1 MKTVPKVSV
10 IIPAYNSEQFIGETL
25 DCLVRQTLDDIEA
38 VIIND
43 GSTDSTQS
51 IIDSYSD
58 KYPWIKS
65 YYQENAGVSA
75 ARNNGLKKATGK
87 YVVFLDAD
95 DTYSDTSLEAFYK
108 AGEAHD
114 ADIVLGR
121 LATFG
126 DGIKGEYSKVAD
138 RLAAKDEIDPFDI
151 DLIWKF
157 LVGNKCYNRQRL
169 VASGVAFP
177 LFRYCEEGAFF
188 MSYVY
193 SGVKKICGTMDACM
207 FYRRHTKKQGL
218 SVSQT
223 VNIGLVRSFTDSLN
237 MIYDGAK
244 KALEK
249 APDSVDKE
257 TYLQEIVYKHTHIL
271 IMQFYRLMWHGDDE
285 CAEFCAKEFKRLR
298 ALMTPERYS
307 KFKNAES
314 DLHLDTIAQSKEAAA
329 QKPNATFIIKN
340 TDECEKILATVYEQY
355 CPLFEVIIPK
365 SAAGKIP
372 PEYLAMQNLVVLDDK
387 GFLKNA
393 KKKARSKNR
402 VVLRKPKTL
411 DVRVIRLLY
420 KLGVPAKLKTAFY
433 PLLFRLMNFVLVK
446 KIIK

>member
-1 MKTVPKVSV
+1 MPNVSV
-10 IIPAYNSEQFIGETL
+10 IIPAYNSEQFIRETL

-51 IIDSYSD
+51 ILDEYAA
-58 KYPWIKS
+58 KYPWMKA
-65 YYQENAGVSA
+65 YTQENAGVSA
-75 ARNNGLKKATGK
+75 ARNNGLAKATGK

-95 DTYSDTSLEAFYK
+95 DIYSDTSLEAFYK

-126 DGIKGEYSKVAD
+126 DGIKGEYSVVAD
-138 RLAAKDEIDPFDI
+138 RLAEKDVIDPFDV

-157 LVGNKCYNRQRL
+157 LVGNKCYNRERL
-169 VASGVAFP
+169 VASGVEFP

-193 SGVKKICGTMDACM
+193 SGVKKICGTTDACM
-207 FYRRHTKKQGL
+207 YYRRHTKKQGL

-237 MIYDGAK
+237 MIYNGAK
-244 KALEK
+244 KALET
-249 APDSVDKE
+249 APESVDKE
-257 TYLQEIVYKHTHIL
+257 AYLQEIVYKHAHIL

-298 ALMTPERYS
+298 SLMTPERYS

-314 DLHLDTIAQSKEAAA
+314 DLHLDTIPESKEAAA
-329 QKPNATFIIKN
+329 QKPNATFIVKN
-340 TDECEKILATVYEQY
+340 TDDCERILASVYEQY
-355 CPLFEVIIPK
+355 CPLFEVIIPE
-365 SAAGKIP
+365 SAAESIS
-372 PEYLAMQNLVVLDDK
+372 PEYLSMQNLVVLSDK
-387 GFLKNA
+387 GFLKAA

-402 VVLRKPKTL
+402 VVLKRAKPL
-411 DVRVIRLLY
+411 DVRVVRLLY
-420 KLGVPAKLKTAFY
+420 KLGLPAGLKTAFY
-433 PLLFRLMNFVLVK
+433 PLLFKMMNFVLVR

>member
-25 DCLVRQTLDDIEA
+25 DSLVRQTLDDIEA

-51 IIDSYSD
+51 IIDGYTK

-65 YYQENAGVSA
+65 YFQENAGVSA
-75 ARNNGLKKATGK
+75 TRNNGLTKATGK

-126 DGIKGEYSKVAD
+126 DGIKGEYSVVAD
-138 RLAAKDEIDPFDI
+138 RLAKKDEIDPFDI

-157 LVGNKCYNRQRL
+157 LVGNKCYHRERL
-169 VASGVAFP
+169 VKSGVTFP

-193 SGVKKICGTMDACM
+193 SGVKKICGTMDACL

-223 VNIGLVRSFTDSLN
+223 VNIGLVKSFSDSLN

-244 KALEK
+244 KALET
-249 APDSVDKE
+249 APESVDRE
-257 TYLQEIVYKHTHIL
+257 NYLQEIVYKYAHIL

-285 CAEFCAKEFKRLR
+285 CAAYCAKEFKRLR
-298 ALMTPERYS
+298 SLMTDERYA
-307 KFKNAES
+307 KFKNAEI
-314 DLHLDTIAQSKEAAA
+314 DLHLDTIIESKEQAA

-340 TDECEKILATVYEQY
+340 TNECEKILSSVYDQF

-365 SAAGKIP
+365 SAAEKIP
-372 PEYLAMQNLVVLDDK
+372 PEYLTMQNLVILDDK

-393 KKKARSKNR
+393 KKKARSKNKIIIR
-402 VVLRKPKTL
+402 KFRTLDKRVLRLIFKVGLPEK
-411 DVRVIRLLY
+411 IR
-420 KLGVPAKLKTAFY
+420 TAFFHV
-433 PLLFRLMNFVLVK
+433 LFGIMNFVLVK